1 MIVLGS
7 TGSIG
12 TSALE
17 IAKRYHLKVEALVAG
32 HNLTLLNQQILSFS
46 PKKVVIATQEEA
58 TKITPHFKGELYY
71 GNEGIKRVILESQ
84 SQLVVNA
91 LVGFLGLVPTLWAI
105 SSGKKV
111 ALANKESLV
120 VGGNF
125 IDTSKII
132 PIDSEHFGLMYLMNF
147 NPLLRPI
154 RKLYITASGGAF
166 RDLDLSLI
174 PSQKAQEALK
184 HPNWKMGKKITIE
197 SATMVNKLFEV
208 LEAYYLFKTKSIEG
222 RIERNSHIHAL
233 VEFWDGSVVAHL
245 ANANMQ
251 LPIAYALA
259 YGLGEDFL
267 KDFFQNFSHTP
278 IIDPLD
284 FSNTPYQLS
293 PIDTKRYPL
302 WDFKKTL
309 LDNPQLGVVLNASS
323 EIAIEAFLQ
332 DKITFGKIAYL
343 IESAMDSFSN
353 IAYEDIEEILTIN
366 QQVRDFTL
374 KLLENC

>member
-1 MIVLGS
+1 M
-7 TGSIG
+7 
-12 TSALE
+12 
-17 IAKRYHLKVEALVAG
+17 
-32 HNLTLLNQQILSFS
+32 
-46 PKKVVIATQEEA
+46 
-58 TKITPHFKGELYY
+58 
-71 GNEGIKRVILESQ
+71 LES
-84 SQLVVNA
+84 
-91 LVGFLGLVPTLWAI
+91 
-105 SSGKKV
+105 
-111 ALANKESLV
+111 
-120 VGGNF
+120 
-125 IDTSKII
+125 
-132 PIDSEHFGLMYLMNF
+132 
-147 NPLLRPI
+147 
-154 RKLYITASGGAF
+154 
-166 RDLDLSLI
+166 
-174 PSQKAQEALK
+174 
-184 HPNWKMGKKITIE
+184 
-197 SATMVNKLFEV
+197 
-208 LEAYYLFKTKSIEG
+208 YYLFKTKSIEG

-278 IIDPLD
+278 IINPLD